1 MGSYEVGL
9 RGRRTG
15 RAAMAEQAF
24 VRKLV
29 WVGVAAFTLSLVIIG
44 WILAQAGLFG
54 VSGQE
59 KLGPETSFTPDSG
72 KR

>member
-1 MGSYEVGL
+1 
-9 RGRRTG
+9 
-15 RAAMAEQAF
+15 MAGQAF

-29 WVGVAAFTLSLVIIG
+29 WVGVAAFTLSLVIVG
-44 WILAQAGLFG
+44 WILAHAGLFG

-59 KLGPETSFTPDSG
+59 KLRPETSYTPDSA

>member
-1 MGSYEVGL
+1 
-9 RGRRTG
+9 
-15 RAAMAEQAF
+15 MAEQAF